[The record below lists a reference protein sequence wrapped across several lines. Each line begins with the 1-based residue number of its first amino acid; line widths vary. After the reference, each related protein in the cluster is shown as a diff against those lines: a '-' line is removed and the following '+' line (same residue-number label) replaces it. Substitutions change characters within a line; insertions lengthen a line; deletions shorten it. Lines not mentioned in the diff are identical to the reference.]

1 MKKKEA
7 VNKIILKKKKKR
19 RGGGAVS
26 PLPIPSDD
34 TVCNY
39 FIFFEFVNVVVISF
53 LYLVDGF
60 RHKDINTVRVYC
72 PYKSMSVIA

>member
-7 VNKIILKKKKKR
+7 VNKIIQKKKKKR

-39 FIFFEFVNVVVISF
+39 FISFEFVNVISF
-53 LYLVDGF
+53 VYLMDGF
-60 RHKDINTVRVYC
+60 RHKDINMMRIYC
-72 PYKSMSVIA
+72 PYKGMSLLL